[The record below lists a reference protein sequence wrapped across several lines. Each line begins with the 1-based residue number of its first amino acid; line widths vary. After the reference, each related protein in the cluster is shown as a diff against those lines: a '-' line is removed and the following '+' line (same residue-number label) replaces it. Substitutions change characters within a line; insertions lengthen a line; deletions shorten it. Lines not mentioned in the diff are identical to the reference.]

1 MKASHILGFF
11 CSILLV
17 LATICQ
23 VYPKDG
29 ITVFDKKFLFPDLPE
44 VLSQKSTVK
53 VSAEDELKK
62 VEESLALFVQDS
74 LAQVARAD
82 SLALVDTIRTYA
94 KFFREHASRFHLP
107 NDGSPNELFPFFKA
121 LENCKSKKEVVHI
134 LHYGDSQIEGDR
146 ISGYIRQSFQ
156 EKFGGW
162 GPGLIPAIQP
172 IPSSAISQSCSDS
185 LPRFLIS
192 GTLRQKAEHN
202 RYGALGQVAE
212 MSGVCSISVSAREM
226 KTTFSRTKKFSN
238 IKLFVGNNQGNFMA
252 TMVAGGKDKGTQ
264 YVSTSKKGLTIM
276 TWNLDTVVSRFTLR
290 LSGTAEIYGIS
301 VDGKYGVAVDNVPM
315 RGSSGT
321 FFSSIDKG
329 TMQPMLKALN
339 TRLILMEYGGNSV
352 PYLTSDKT
360 ISGYKKTM
368 SQQLK
373 YMKRIYPD
381 AQYMLI
387 GPADMSLVMNGKLQT
402 YPKLEIVID
411 SLKAA
416 AWENGAMFWDMYQVM
431 GGNGS
436 MQKWVSNQP
445 AWAAPDYLHFT
456 RKGADRISEVF
467 VETMVNYYDYYCFWK
482 RHDEEERKYIEE
494 LLMSMDL
501 TETDS
506 TKEEKEEKG
515 EEGK

>member
-1 MKASHILGFF
+1 MKASQILGFIF
-11 CSILLV
+11 SIILV
-17 LATICQ
+17 LATVCQ

-29 ITVFDKKFLFPDLPE
+29 IKVFDKKFLFPDIPE
-44 VLSQKSTVK
+44 VLSQKSSTK
-53 VSAEDELKK
+53 VSAEEELKK

-94 KFFREHASRFHLP
+94 KFFREHPSRFHLP
-107 NDGSPNELFPFFKA
+107 NGGSPNGLFPFFRA
-121 LENCKSKKEVVHI
+121 LENCKTKKEVVHI

-185 LPRFLIS
+185 LPRYLIS
-192 GTLRQKAEHN
+192 GTLRQKASHN

-212 MSGVCSISVSAREM
+212 MSGICSISVLAREM
-226 KTTFSRTKKFSN
+226 KTTFPRTKKFSN
-238 IKLFVGNNQGNFMA
+238 VKLFMGNNKGNFMA
-252 TMVAGGKDKGTQ
+252 TLVVGGKDKGTQ
-264 YVSTSKKGLTIM
+264 YVSDTKSGMTIM
-276 TWNLDTVVSRFTLR
+276 SWNLDTMVNRFTLR
-290 LSGTAEIYGIS
+290 LSGTAELYGIS

-321 FFSSIDKG
+321 FFSSIEKS
-329 TMQPMLKALN
+329 TMQTMLKTLN

-352 PYLTSDKT
+352 PYLTTSKT
-360 ISGYKKTM
+360 ISGYKTTM

-387 GPADMSLVMNGKLQT
+387 GPADMSLVVDGKLQS
-402 YPKLEIVID
+402 YPKLETVID

-416 AWENGAMFWDMYQVM
+416 ALENGAMFWDMYQVM
-431 GGNGS
+431 GGEGS
-436 MQKWVSNQP
+436 MQKWVANQP
-445 AWAAPDYLHFT
+445 AWAASDYLHFT

-482 RHDEEERKYIEE
+482 RHDEKERAYIEN
-494 LLMSMDL
+494 LLMTVDL
-501 TETDS
+501 TKQE
-506 TKEEKEEKG
+506 
-515 EEGK
+515 